1 MLARR
6 KRYELLIADDDQG
19 FRETLRDVLAPY
31 YQTVE
36 VCCGEEAVEVVRHRL
51 VDVALLDMHMHAMT
65 GLEAVQILKR
75 LRSLLPCILI
85 SADADADL
93 EQAAARVSAFRVLK
107 KPVARQELLETI
119 STALLGNTQG

>member
-36 VCCGEEAVEVVRHRL
+36 VCCGEEAIEVVQKRP
-51 VDVALLDMHMHAMT
+51 VDVALLDMHMHIMT

-75 LRSLLPCILI
+75 LRALLPCILI
-85 SADADADL
+85 SADADVSL
-93 EQAAARVSAFRVLK
+93 EQAAAQARAFRVLK
-107 KPVARQELLETI
+107 KPVTRLELLETI
-119 STALLGNTQG
+119 STALQGRAAG